1 MRSIRVLAVSSVR
14 RKLHMQVKHFVW
26 LIGLFLLALGLKLE
40 GLGNEA
46 NIIQWLSG
54 IGMIYA
60 LVEWLEHKKV
70 RKEQH
75 QKIDEI
81 HRRMHEDDH

>member
-1 MRSIRVLAVSSVR
+1 MRSIRVLGVFSVR
-14 RKLHMQVKHFVW
+14 RKLHMLHKYTIW
-26 LIGLFLLALGLKLE
+26 LIGLFLLFLGLKLV

-60 LVEWLEHKKV
+60 LVEWIEHKKV

-81 HRRMHEDDH
+81 HRKVHEDDH